1 MGVSITIAGV
11 RQKVIKNKKIKN
23 EKLYYLRV
31 YKLL

>member
-1 MGVSITIAGV
+1 MGISITIAGDC
-11 RQKVIKNKKIKN
+11 QKVIKNKKIKN